1 MNNNYS
7 DRIQATSKWKNK
19 FSDEQLDKFHKESLS
34 ILNMNLGKGRREK
47 LLALLSKGFRICIN
61 FSQGGSW
68 NSKDSDLKYL
78 LKKGKIKKYKQY
90 EYSAITE
97 NKSHTYLGLG
107 E

>member
-7 DRIQATSKWKNK
+7 DRIKATSKWKNK

-34 ILNMNLGKGRREK
+34 ILNMNLGKDRREK

-78 LKKGKIKKYKQY
+78 LKKGMFKRKLFF
-90 EYSAITE
+90 
-97 NKSHTYLGLG
+97 NCFNFF
-107 E
+107 